1 MTFKSISL
9 SIGVL
14 TPNIFFGHMKA
25 YGLTFIRT
33 EVISDKETV
42 LNQEKNCKVVVGSET
57 NSLGNP

>member
-1 MTFKSISL
+1 
-9 SIGVL
+9 
-14 TPNIFFGHMKA
+14 MKA

-57 NSLGNP
+57 NSLGNL